1 MTQIYIL
8 HEDTSGGIADKENN
22 VSNTDFEDITEQ
34 LHTIADYC
42 RYGAS
47 LFNQAE
53 LFYGHGSDNALS
65 EAFTL
70 VMFSLSLSEDMSDEV
85 MNCRLLKQEKQN
97 ILTLFQQR
105 VDTQQPVA
113 YITNLAYFARLP
125 FYVDERVL
133 VPRSPIGELIENHF
147 APYFSE
153 KKSPQRILDLCTG
166 SGCIAIACASYFP
179 EAEVDAVDL
188 SIDALDVAQLNIEN
202 HGLSEQVIPI
212 QSDVFSGVVGQK
224 YDLIVTNPPY
234 VDQED
239 IDSLPAEFTHEPEMG
254 LGCGE
259 DGLDIVRVI
268 LAESALHLNDDG
280 ILICE
285 VGTSQYHVEA
295 LYPEVDFTWLS
306 FERGGHGVFT
316 LNKAQLEKYAELFI
330 AAVIH

>member
-1 MTQIYIL
+1 MQGTNIEIL
-8 HEDTSGGIADKENN
+8 IEEYQVSDTNFDH
-22 VSNTDFEDITEQ
+22 ITEQ

-53 LFYGHGSDNALS
+53 LFYGHGTDNALN
-65 EAFTL
+65 EALTL
-70 VMFSLSLSEDMSDEV
+70 VMFALSLPEDMSEQV
-85 MNCRLLKQEKQN
+85 MTCRLVDQEKQN
-97 ILTLFQQR
+97 ILALFQQR
-105 VDTQQPVA
+105 VESQQPVA
-113 YITNLAYFARLP
+113 YITNLAYFAQLP

-147 APYFSE
+147 TPYFSE
-153 KKSPQRILDLCTG
+153 HKPPQRILDLCTG

-188 SIDALDVAQLNIEN
+188 SVDALNVAQINIEN

-212 QSDVFSGVVGQK
+212 QSDVFSGVDGQN

-234 VDQED
+234 VDQQD

-268 LAESALHLNDDG
+268 LAESAGHLSEQG
-280 ILICE
+280 VLICE
-285 VGTSQYHVEA
+285 VGNSQYHVEA

-306 FERGGHGVFT
+306 FERGGHGVFL
-316 LNKAQLEKYAELFI
+316 LNKAQLVQHGETFL
-330 AAVIH
+330 AALKTA